1 MALALVVES
10 LKVPPFAESNEL
22 RDDESEARSVADN
35 RRVRRQ
41 TALDCSTSKPLYPT
55 NESDDD
61 LSSEEEASEDY
72 NPKPRNGC
80 PEVTKDPPATTQ
92 STAQAAAESVDE
104 SSIAKEAGNDVTNG
118 VETRVRRAVMKRRRG
133 IKNFNPLF
141 T

>member
-22 RDDESEARSVADN
+22 QDDESEARSVADN

-80 PEVTKDPPATTQ
+80 QEVTYHFAIYC
-92 STAQAAAESVDE
+92 SCSCR
-104 SSIAKEAGNDVTNG
+104 I
-118 VETRVRRAVMKRRRG
+118 RG
-133 IKNFNPLF
+133 
-141 T
+141 